1 MNALL
6 TTARQPLHIAVLLVA
21 IITGLLVEGWLLP
34 LGILVYVAAVFV
46 ASRDPVLQVQATQS
60 ANRAKITSTT
70 FRARLTEIERSQG
83 EVIKA
88 LHRTGGA
95 VAARLSPSLESQT
108 RELVE
113 QAYTLAQRGQDIE
126 YYLSR
131 FSRRTLQHQINQ
143 IDQRMQRTTDQ
154 YTIDQ
159 LRSTRGA
166 LEQQLE
172 HAKVLETYIGRIK
185 SQLDNIDAN
194 LDTMPPQ
201 LMRMRASDADA
212 SMASSQVA
220 QHLSDLNADMTAFV
234 SVLDN
239 ALDQT
244 RAGAA

>member
-1 MNALL
+1 
-6 TTARQPLHIAVLLVA
+6 
-21 IITGLLVEGWLLP
+21 
-34 LGILVYVAAVFV
+34 
-46 ASRDPVLQVQATQS
+46 
-60 ANRAKITSTT
+60 
-70 FRARLTEIERSQG
+70 
-83 EVIKA
+83 
-88 LHRTGGA
+88 

-126 YYLSR
+126 DYLSH

-143 IDQRMQRTTDQ
+143 IDQRVQRTTDQ

-159 LRSTRGA
+159 LRSTREA
-166 LEQQLE
+166 LESQLE
-172 HAKVLETYIGRIK
+172 NAKVLETYIGRIK

-220 QHLSDLNADMTAFV
+220 QHLSDLNADMSAFV

-239 ALDQT
+239 ALSQT
-244 RAGAA
+244 RASAS

>member
-1 MNALL
+1 
-6 TTARQPLHIAVLLVA
+6 
-21 IITGLLVEGWLLP
+21 
-34 LGILVYVAAVFV
+34 
-46 ASRDPVLQVQATQS
+46 VLQVQAVQS
-60 ANRAKITSTT
+60 ANRQRITSPT
-70 FRARLTEIERSQG
+70 FRAKITEIERSQA
-83 EVIKA
+83 EVVKA
-88 LHRTGGA
+88 LRRTGGP
-95 VAARLSPSLESQT
+95 VAARLSSSLEPQT

-126 YYLSR
+126 HYLTH
-131 FSRRTLQHQINQ
+131 FNRRTLQEQINQ
-143 IDQRMQRTTDQ
+143 LDKRVQRTSDQ

-159 LRSTRGA
+159 LRSTREA

-172 HAKVLETYIGRIK
+172 HAQVLETYIGRIK

-220 QHLSDLNADMTAFV
+220 QHLSDLNADMSAFV

-239 ALDQT
+239 ALDKT